1 MPVHVT
7 IYPSPN
13 AAGVLIAEWR
23 CSRCGRWTQQE
34 FIGPVSFDRDI
45 ISIRQSSVLSHAI
58 QKELCLDCYFAYLSS
73 RISPPPGESQSV

>member
-1 MPVHVT
+1 MAVHVT
-7 IYPSPN
+7 IYSHPQTP
-13 AAGVLIAEWR
+13 GVLIAEWR
-23 CSRCGRWTQQE
+23 CSRCGRWTQEE

-73 RISPPPGESQSV
+73 RISPPPADSQGV